1 MLANFGKR
9 RQERVGHIFSKVKK
23 FINFR
28 VTRNNTVYPQMRTR
42 EWKKGTISL
51 LLLLSQT
58 SSGNFSLLNAMAVFR
73 LKSAD
78 WYSTRGQG
86 LASATKQSVSTT
98 SLSPTND
105 ILSIIS
111 IFSNYDLQLG
121 RKNVFNMG
129 RISLFFFFF
138 FFYQFFLSRWNS
150 FVFLKIKRK
159 ISLLFI
165 HLRGGEEADRS

>member
-9 RQERVGHIFSKVKK
+9 RQGRVGHIFSKVKK

-42 EWKKGTISL
+42 ERNYFIPPLTLVNVVWKFFSFKCDGGFPPQIRGLIFDSKTRPRLCNEAIS
-51 LLLLSQT
+51 
-58 SSGNFSLLNAMAVFR
+58 FAP
-73 LKSAD
+73 
-78 WYSTRGQG
+78 
-86 LASATKQSVSTT
+86 

-138 FFYQFFLSRWNS
+138 FFYQFFLSR
-150 FVFLKIKRK
+150 
-159 ISLLFI
+159 
-165 HLRGGEEADRS
+165 